1 MPLMLSGSYEIAP
14 SGTHRA
20 VCIGVADLGTHS
32 DLSGNPVRRVA
43 LTFELSD
50 KKDAGGNPLQ
60 VTRIYAAR
68 LTPKAALGK
77 DIRSWLSPTPAEL
90 DKFDLFSVI
99 GKGAFVVIEHV
110 QKGEGAFS
118 NVATVLALPEDYPVK
133 PPQTASWAYVIG
145 SDEKDFDKL
154 PMKLQE
160 KIAASR
166 EKSGHVPQPVIQRPM
181 PATAA
186 KSDAGFDDYDPKAS
200 EEQVDR
206 LLSECEARGVDYAKV
221 SSWAVKKYDLLDIT
235 AITSSQIDA
244 VTAEIMKRPIKEAE
258 KIHE

>member
-20 VCIGVADLGTHS
+20 VCVGVADLGTHS

-90 DKFDLFSVI
+90 DKFDLFGVI

-133 PPQTASWAYVIG
+133 PAQTASWAYVIG

-166 EKSGHVPQPVIQRPM
+166 EKSGHVPAASVVQRPM
-181 PATAA
+181 TATVT
-186 KSDAGFDDYDPKAS
+186 KPDVGFDDYVDQLAS
-200 EEQVDR
+200 EDQVNK
-206 LLSECEARGVDYAKV
+206 LFNECELRGVDYVKV
-221 SSWAVKKYDLLDIT
+221 SSWAVKKYGLSDIT
-235 AITSSQIDA
+235 AITVAQIDE
-244 VTAEIMKRPIKEAE
+244 VTAEIMKRPIKEPV
-258 KIHE
+258 HE